1 MKKII
6 LASSSPRRSEILSN
20 LNINFIKKVRLI
32 DEQSFKNDNPMEFV
46 KILAYEKAM
55 SVYNEVDK
63 DVAIIGADTIVV
75 YDNKI
80 LGKPNNEAKAYQY
93 LKMLSGKMHYVYSGL
108 AIIDKDSDMNFIDV
122 GKTKVF
128 MRNYNDDD
136 IYSYIKTNEPMDKA
150 GAYAIQGYGSVLV
163 DKIEGDYFNVV
174 GLPVS
179 KLIEGFNL
187 LGINYFHTFHSYNL

>member
-20 LNINFIKKVRLI
+20 LNINFIKVVRLI
-32 DEQSFKNDNPMEFV
+32 DEQSFKTDSPIEFV

-55 SVYNEVDK
+55 SVYNEVEK
-63 DVAIIGADTIVV
+63 DATIIGADTIVV
-75 YDNKI
+75 YDNKV
-80 LGKPNNEAKAYQY
+80 LGKPNNEAEAYQY

-136 IYSYIKTNEPMDKA
+136 IYSYINTNEPMDKA

-179 KLIEGFNL
+179 KLIEGFNF
-187 LGINYFHTFHSYNL
+187 LGINYFQTFH